1 LSGRKSISFDWL
13 YGAFGITILISKGI
27 AFGRPLW
34 VHNLNLLFVV
44 RRWRDGDVDSLD
56 ITELLRRAR
65 RCKATDPRD
74 NLFALYGITLTDL
87 KPIGLTADYHS
98 STTDVYREAAFK
110 LLCGSGGLDI
120 LETPRGHSDLRTS
133 LPSWVPDWSDN
144 SVLPVSLTYRY
155 EERISVSKTSM
166 RPIMIDTI
174 KAQGLNDEDIAE
186 IDIEAHLSETV
197 RKISE
202 KNDRFLGTN
211 VKFYAAASS
220 PRSPPS
226 LGEDGRSL
234 ITSGHIIDKVSVIGQ
249 KLEVP
254 EFDQEKFAAKLDEAI
269 EFSVNMKSTGGF
281 LSKIRQYVRTLME
294 WEDIAT
300 KNQPEKYVNGELRKT
315 VYWKVL
321 CGGYVPDGEEESENG
336 FEALKSG
343 LRGAMAIQK
352 LNPHNRDS
360 PGILTM
366 FSLIFGGK
374 YTVLRG
380 KHPRQFATLMEVS
393 LERKLMRTSKG
404 YLGLAPADTK
414 EGDIIAILK
423 GRCMPFVMRSR
434 GGPWELIGPCYL
446 HGVMHGEAFDEDSC
460 SEVRIV

>member
-1 LSGRKSISFDWL
+1 M
-13 YGAFGITILISKGI
+13 
-27 AFGRPLW
+27 
-34 VHNLNLLFVV
+34 HNLNLLFLV
-44 RRWRDGDVDSLD
+44 RRWRDGDVDALD

-74 NLFALYGITLTDL
+74 NLFALYGVTLTDL
-87 KPIGLTADYHS
+87 NLIGLTADYHS

-110 LLCGSGGLDI
+110 LLCGSSRLDI
-120 LETPRGHSDLRTS
+120 LETPRGYSDLRTS

-144 SVLPVSLTYRY
+144 SVLPVSLTHRY
-155 EERISVSKTSM
+155 EEGISMSKTSM
-166 RPIMIDTI
+166 RPMMIDAI
-174 KAQGLNDEDIAE
+174 KAQGLSDEDIAE
-186 IDIEAHLSETV
+186 IDIEAHLSETLEE
-197 RKISE
+197 ISE
-202 KNDRFLGTN
+202 ENNQFLGTN

-220 PRSPPS
+220 LRSPPS

-249 KLEVP
+249 KLEAP
-254 EFDQEKFAAKLDEAI
+254 EFDQEKLAARLDEAI
-269 EFSVNMKSTGGF
+269 KFSTNMKSVGGF
-281 LSKIRQYVRTLME
+281 FSKMRQYVRTLME

-336 FEALKSG
+336 FKTLKSQ

-352 LNPHNRDS
+352 LNPHNHDS

-366 FSLIFGGK
+366 LSLIFGGK
-374 YTVLRG
+374 YAVFRG
-380 KHPRQFATLMEVS
+380 KHPRKFATLMEVS

-404 YLGLAPADTK
+404 YLGLAPADTN
-414 EGDIIAILK
+414 EGDIIVILK
-423 GRCMPFVMRSR
+423 GRRMPFVRRSR

-446 HGVMHGEAFDEDSC
+446 HGIMHGEAFDEDSC
-460 SEVRIV
+460 GEVRIV